1 VFVIA
6 SRQTKASR
14 GPSQRRPRSRDVRW
28 GLRPQPPAAAH
39 SEAHERKVSR
49 DTTKSAPSQACICQ
63 TTRSVLYEQVNQV
76 GTTNGGRLSRT
87 VFGDSTVRS
96 RKYFLEAP
104 QNALSRSRS
113 RGRRQKTPRNG
124 PLAPAPQAPHH
135 ARAPAED
142 DPPRSRPSTGA
153 HAPAASSPRARS
165 AGQPIIASCNMALSG
180 RVTAPL

>member
-1 VFVIA
+1 MFVIA

-76 GTTNGGRLSRT
+76 GEGSRAPFLPIPWLVRENTSCKRPKTRFLAATRKEGVKRHHTTAPSPLRHKPPTTRVPQRRT
-87 VFGDSTVRS
+87 IRRDP
-96 RKYFLEAP
+96 AP
-104 QNALSRSRS
+104 ARAHT
-113 RGRRQKTPRNG
+113 RRQ
-124 PLAPAPQAPHH
+124 QAP
-135 ARAPAED
+135 R
-142 DPPRSRPSTGA
+142 G
-153 HAPAASSPRARS
+153 PAARGSPSSLATKRR
-165 AGQPIIASCNMALSG
+165 
-180 RVTAPL
+180 

>member
-1 VFVIA
+1 MMG
-6 SRQTKASR
+6 SSCGGGRGSR
-14 GPSQRRPRSRDVRW
+14 GRWRKPLGISMHGKGLEGGSVRREPSVAGGGVSGLVR
-28 GLRPQPPAAAH
+28 L
-39 SEAHERKVSR
+39 VS
-49 DTTKSAPSQACICQ
+49 
-63 TTRSVLYEQVNQV
+63 
-76 GTTNGGRLSRT
+76 
-87 VFGDSTVRS
+87 F

-113 RGRRQKTPRNG
+113 KRRRQKTPHNG

-142 DPPRSRPSTGA
+142 DPPRSHPSTGA

-165 AGQPIIASCNMALSG
+165 AGQPIIASRKKALSG